1 MKDAIER
8 LYNTADGYAIFLTK
22 ELYVLERNH
31 IKIGHGK
38 DGIFPSSGNPGVLI
52 DYSIGKEYG
61 VEYDYV
67 MTFYSGATRVTIEC
81 YQCHY
86 RINIPRGIN
95 EEQLDQLV
103 DDLNNYLD
111 KIKKPIDND
120 SMIKEK
126 LKELSRAKEDVAK
139 IEQSLKYLGHKLN

>member
-8 LYNTADGYAIFLTK
+8 LYNIADSYAIFLTK

-31 IKIGHGK
+31 IKIGQGK
-38 DGIFPSSGNPGVLI
+38 DGIFPLSGNPGVLI

-61 VEYDYV
+61 TEYDYV
-67 MTFYSGATRVTIEC
+67 MTFYSGATRVTVEC

-86 RINIPRGIN
+86 RMNMPRGID
-95 EEQLDQLV
+95 EEQLYKLG

-111 KIKKPIDND
+111 KIKKPIDKD
-120 SMIKEK
+120 FMINEK
-126 LKELSRAKEDVAK
+126 LKELSRAKEDVAN
-139 IEQSLKYLGHKLN
+139 IEQSLKYLGHNLN